1 MDWATVTSTA
11 VGVVL
16 GGVITVATSWVFAKL
31 AEKDLERRFAA
42 AVKAMEDTAGTIPGK
57 AADAVVTRNAVNALL
72 ALSPILTRA
81 ILRNVEKGK
90 GGEAGGDARGS
101 SG

>member
-1 MDWATVTSTA
+1 MDWQTVGSTA

-16 GGVITVATSWVFAKL
+16 GGVITVATSWVFARL
-31 AEKDLERRFAA
+31 AENDLERRLAA
-42 AVKAMEDTAGTIPGK
+42 AVKAIEDTTGTIPGK

-81 ILRNVEKGK
+81 VMRNVEKGK
-90 GGEAGGDARGS
+90 GGDALGS